1 MKALI
6 QRVKQASVNINQ
18 SEYSKISKGLLIL
31 VGIHKNDSVDDIKFI
46 IDKSINLRIFS
57 DENNKFNYSALDIR
71 SELLIVSQ
79 FTLHADTSK
88 GRRPSFFDSALP
100 DNAEKLYDQVIDE
113 YNKTGLEIKT
123 GEFGAKM
130 EIDLINDGPVTIM
143 LDSHM
148 K

>member
-46 IDKSINLRIFS
+46 VDKSINLRIFS
-57 DENNKFNYSALDIR
+57 DENDKFNYSALDIR

-88 GRRPSFFDSALP
+88 GRRPSFFESALP
-100 DNAEKLYDQVIDE
+100 ENAEKLYDQVIDE

>member
-18 SEYSKISKGLLIL
+18 SEYSKITKGLLIL

-57 DENNKFNYSALDIR
+57 DENDKFNYSALDIR

-100 DNAEKLYDQVIDE
+100 ENAEKLYDQVIDE

>member
-6 QRVKQASVNINQ
+6 QRVKNASVNINQ
-18 SEYSKISKGLLIL
+18 TEYSKIKQGLLIL
-31 VGIHKNDSVDDIKFI
+31 IGIHKNDTIEDIKFI
-46 IDKSINLRIFS
+46 IEKSINLRIFS

-71 SELLIVSQ
+71 AELLIVSQ
-79 FTLHADTSK
+79 FTLHSDTSK
-88 GRRPSFFDSALP
+88 GRRPSFFDSAQP
-100 DNAEKLYDQVIDE
+100 ENAEKMYDQVINE

-143 LDSHM
+143 LDSHT

>member
-57 DENNKFNYSALDIR
+57 DENDKFNYSALDIR

-100 DNAEKLYDQVIDE
+100 ENAEKLYDQVIDE

>member
-18 SEYSKISKGLLIL
+18 SEYSKICKGLLIL

-57 DENNKFNYSALDIR
+57 DENDKFNYSALDIR

-88 GRRPSFFDSALP
+88 GRIPSFFDSALP
-100 DNAEKLYDQVIDE
+100 ENAEKLYDQVIDE
-113 YNKTGLEIKT
+113 YNKTGLEITT

-130 EIDLINDGPVTIM
+130 EINLINDGPVTIM

>member
-57 DENNKFNYSALDIR
+57 DENDKFNYSALDIR

-100 DNAEKLYDQVIDE
+100 ENAEKLYDQVIDE
-113 YNKTGLEIKT
+113 YNKTGLGIKT

-130 EIDLINDGPVTIM
+130 EINLINDGPVTIM

>member
-1 MKALI
+1 ML
-6 QRVKQASVNINQ
+6 
-18 SEYSKISKGLLIL
+18 SEYSKITKGLLIL
-31 VGIHKNDSVDDIKFI
+31 VGIHKNDSVEDIKFI

-57 DENNKFNYSALDIR
+57 DENDKFNYSAIDLR
-71 SELLIVSQ
+71 AELLIVSQ

-100 DNAEKLYDQVIDE
+100 ENAEKLYDQVIDE

-130 EIDLINDGPVTIM
+130 EINLINDGPVTIM